1 MGASYGLTACAH
13 LQSRVPGPCWPKNSH
28 LFVCLHVSGLAVLP
42 LEPTHSLTYSFI
54 HPLHP
59 THASRSVRA
68 PPRKP
73 ARIDPDDCDRQR
85 GPSLY
90 HPPVCKNGRSSVEL
104 HCAAARCC
112 CQLRLFAV
120 TGRSDRTKQLL
131 LRNGRDSLRELDSIL
146 AAVPCL
152 ALPGDVLLDSSL
164 FRPLSLVH
172 PLLTKK
178 APTAQRHRRPSLPHP
193 ACLALAAPHS
203 SSSFFSSSF
212 SSSSNQDSQ
221 LDKRSAPT
229 PRHVRLPP
237 GRLSLL
243 VPSLLGRGK
252 PAQSSVPQ
260 CRARRRTS
268 HFVSVPVQS
277 RRARTSAP
285 AREIQPRAHPLAH
298 SPAQVPATPVSPS
311 SPRAP
316 SPPAQPSPSSKH

>member
-1 MGASYGLTACAH
+1 M
-13 LQSRVPGPCWPKNSH
+13 
-28 LFVCLHVSGLAVLP
+28 
-42 LEPTHSLTYSFI
+42 
-54 HPLHP
+54 
-59 THASRSVRA
+59 
-68 PPRKP
+68 
-73 ARIDPDDCDRQR
+73 
-85 GPSLY
+85 
-90 HPPVCKNGRSSVEL
+90 
-104 HCAAARCC
+104 
-112 CQLRLFAV
+112 
-120 TGRSDRTKQLL
+120 
-131 LRNGRDSLRELDSIL
+131 
-146 AAVPCL
+146 AVPCL

-164 FRPLSLVH
+164 FRPLSLVR

-178 APTAQRHRRPSLPHP
+178 APTAQRYRRPSLPHP

-212 SSSSNQDSQ
+212 SSSSPNQDSQ

-252 PAQSSVPQ
+252 PAQPSVPQ

-268 HFVSVPVQS
+268 HIVSVPVQS

-316 SPPAQPSPSSKH
+316 SPQPSPAHQASTESGSPSRLVWLSDCGISHSRVFRIHSPGPLPDNHQPLSHQSALLFGIALHHHGGHVRLAPLIRPPVSTSGIP